1 MPRDAELERKVR
13 ELLEQG
19 IDRGEIPCANA
30 MILQRDRVICYTQ
43 AGKDPGTGK
52 EISRDT
58 IFRLY
63 SQTKPITSAAVCLL
77 TERGVIDMNDP
88 VENYLPGF
96 ADPKVLTEDGKTA
109 PAARSVK
116 LMDLMGMC
124 AGLCYPMED
133 APGRYAAELFDA
145 NQKAMDEGKPGLTTL
160 EMANEI
166 GKLPLAFQPGTNFRY
181 STCADVLGAVVEA
194 ASGKRFGDFLQ
205 EEFFDPL
212 EMKDTGFWLPE
223 EKLPRLVTCAQRTPE
238 GIRVIPCRHLNVG
251 NYSRRPAFE
260 SGGAGLVSTL
270 DDYRHFAAMLLQ
282 GGEYKGNRILSRAT
296 VDWMTRSQIDLKW
309 RWGGLEGYQYGKL
322 MRVCENPG
330 QVPGL
335 ARTGEYG
342 WDGWLGTYFANFPDL
357 EMTMLLNQN
366 VADTGTGPLTR
377 RVRNA
382 VLAHLG

>member
-1 MPRDAELERKVR
+1 
-13 ELLEQG
+13 
-19 IDRGEIPCANA
+19 
-30 MILQRDRVICYTQ
+30 
-43 AGKDPGTGK
+43 
-52 EISRDT
+52 
-58 IFRLY
+58 
-63 SQTKPITSAAVCLL
+63 
-77 TERGVIDMNDP
+77 
-88 VENYLPGF
+88 
-96 ADPKVLTEDGKTA
+96 
-109 PAARSVK
+109 
-116 LMDLMGMC
+116 
-124 AGLCYPMED
+124 
-133 APGRYAAELFDA
+133 
-145 NQKAMDEGKPGLTTL
+145 
-160 EMANEI
+160 
-166 GKLPLAFQPGTNFRY
+166 
-181 STCADVLGAVVEA
+181 
-194 ASGKRFGDFLQ
+194 
-205 EEFFDPL
+205 
-212 EMKDTGFWLPE
+212 
-223 EKLPRLVTCAQRTPE
+223 
-238 GIRVIPCRHLNVG
+238 
-251 NYSRRPAFE
+251 
-260 SGGAGLVSTL
+260 VSTL